1 MSITRISGR
10 SALSFLASSGPDD
23 RLVQFTRSL
32 EDTFQQDEIGDVEV
46 PNGDTVSSY
55 FLNYFNEFLHWLFPL
70 TITCKYAAVS
80 SCRRRRVR
88 SPVMEDAALV
98 VRVMQL
104 RAIRTVAFAGQK
116 KNLSRPQHA

>member
-55 FLNYFNEFLHWLFPL
+55 FLNYSMSFFIGCFP
-70 TITCKYAAVS
+70 
-80 SCRRRRVR
+80 
-88 SPVMEDAALV
+88 
-98 VRVMQL
+98 
-104 RAIRTVAFAGQK
+104 
-116 KNLSRPQHA
+116 